1 MIAAVLHTVGVEV
14 GNDSK
19 RPRTDTDTVSASAST
34 KEEDSTNTSNTS
46 QVVSLDNINSTS
58 ESNNAVTASNNDDDE
73 EEEEEEDGQNKELP
87 TPVELSQEL
96 CKLVSDRYSRDESLR
111 ALKNIYNWVTTEDAD
126 FYKLFYIY
134 GGVVR
139 VVDFLKA
146 TMNDIHCKGTNTNEM
161 DPKRSRCYCA
171 DCI

>member
-34 KEEDSTNTSNTS
+34 KEEDSTNTNNPS

-58 ESNNAVTASNNDDDE
+58 ESNNAVTASNNDDD
-73 EEEEEEDGQNKELP
+73 EEEEEDGQNKELP

-134 GGVVR
+134 GGVV
-139 VVDFLKA
+139 
-146 TMNDIHCKGTNTNEM
+146 IE
-161 DPKRSRCYCA
+161 S
-171 DCI
+171 

>member
-1 MIAAVLHTVGVEV
+1 MIRSVHVLILILYLPLPL
-14 GNDSK
+14 
-19 RPRTDTDTVSASAST
+19 PRRKA
-34 KEEDSTNTSNTS
+34 DSTNTNNPS

-58 ESNNAVTASNNDDDE
+58 ESNNAVTASNNDDD
-73 EEEEEEDGQNKELP
+73 EEEEEDGQNKELP

-134 GGVVR
+134 GGVV
-139 VVDFLKA
+139 
-146 TMNDIHCKGTNTNEM
+146 IE
-161 DPKRSRCYCA
+161 S
-171 DCI
+171 